1 MLVLSIKTCLPSSK
15 EARARCS
22 TFGVTS
28 FHPDSIDPIPVT
40 SERVHVG
47 TRVAFVCIFVYIH
60 LAMSW
65 QLLLP
70 LTLGFQSLIYVRT
83 RCLATAHELLRDQYD
98 KFSLSLTF
106 FSFSRQTY
114 TTEYHEV
121 HDLGCFLW
129 IGCAMIAHEPN
140 RAIVGFQ
147 ATWWVWTCST
157 SNNFMKGGT
166 WEKKKKRKLSPSQ
179 VCMDKALTC
188 RYAQEYTRLPSKFAS
203 YSTIDL

>member
-1 MLVLSIKTCLPSSK
+1 M
-15 EARARCS
+15 RAAQH
-22 TFGVTS
+22 FGVTS

-47 TRVAFVCIFVYIH
+47 TRVAVCLH
-60 LAMSW
+60 LCLHTPGHILAASTATDIRFPVTHTTYVHDV
-65 QLLLP
+65 LP
-70 LTLGFQSLIYVRT
+70 LPTNYSVISMISS
-83 RCLATAHELLRDQYD
+83 H
-98 KFSLSLTF
+98 SLTF

-166 WEKKKKRKLSPSQ
+166 WEKKKKKKLSPSQ